1 MANRNGLKWT
11 REETILAFEL
21 YCRTPFGKIHHS
33 NPDIIDLSKLLGRT
47 ADSVALK
54 MQNLAHYDPELRA
67 RNVSALAHGSK
78 LDPEIFEEFYMNLEE
93 LTFVAASI
101 RAEMAGGPM
110 DIQSIIRDLAQ
121 LPPGEY
127 SEQIV
132 KTRLGQQ
139 YFRTAVLNSYGNRCC
154 VTGLSVPDLLIA
166 SHIKPWADSDIRTE
180 RTNPCNGLCL
190 NPFHDRAFDQ
200 GYITIDNKFTII
212 ASRKLKDSGMDE
224 TTQDWFMSYV
234 GKQIIL
240 PDKFIPGKEFIE
252 YHNDVIFKG

>member
-1 MANRNGLKWT
+1 MTNRNGLKWT

-21 YCRTPFGKIHHS
+21 YLRTPFGKISHS
-33 NPDIIDLSKLLGRT
+33 NPDIIDLASLLGRT
-47 ADSVALK
+47 SNSVALK
-54 MQNLAHYDPELRA
+54 MQNLAHFDPELRA
-67 RNVSALAHGSK
+67 RNVTALAHGSK
-78 LDPEIFEEFYMNLEE
+78 LDSEIFEEFYINLEE
-93 LTFVAASI
+93 LSFVAASI
-101 RAEMAGGPM
+101 RADMIGGS
-110 DIQSIIRDLAQ
+110 DVLSIIQDLAE

-139 YFRTAVLNSYGNRCC
+139 FFRTAVLNSYGNRCC

-166 SHIKPWADSDIRTE
+166 SHIKPWADSDERTE

-200 GYITIDNKFTII
+200 GYITIDHNFSII
-212 ASRKLKDSGMDE
+212 VSSKLKDSGMDE
-224 TTQDWFMSYV
+224 TTQDWFMNYA
-234 GKQIIL
+234 GKRIDTPRIFL
-240 PDKFIPGKEFIE
+240 PGKEFIE